1 MDAEILKDEL
11 DQAKAELLKSQ
22 AQVKGLRG
30 VLGEVLNGYLEST
43 PHDVGF
49 NWVDWS
55 PKAQQALSSSTGNLQ
70 AELDAVNKQLKVLKR
85 VERSRYRCGR
95 GLLCPLCHKELDNHN
110 DTCELSA
117 LITELESKRDALMK
131 ALEGIG

>member
-1 MDAEILKDEL
+1 MKSGLNVNQGTNKMEAVVLKDEL
-11 DQAKAELLKSQ
+11 GQVKSELLKSQ

-55 PKAQQALSSSTGNLQ
+55 PKAQQAPYL
-70 AELDAVNKQLKVLKR
+70 
-85 VERSRYRCGR
+85 RYPR
-95 GLLCPLCHKELDNHN
+95 HVW
-110 DTCELSA
+110 
-117 LITELESKRDALMK
+117 
-131 ALEGIG
+131 